1 MSHARVILSVVLVAL
16 APAAFVACGGG
27 DKDASESQSFEVGS
41 GSEGVRVSTGAN
53 DSLSLADA
61 DVRITSTDGAI
72 TLAVL
77 HDSVVMQLGD
87 SVRAKVK
94 QEMDSSMRSANKD
107 GGVGAALAKVVG
119 SAVSAAVNT
128 TMGIRIHA
136 PASSVTDLTYE
147 NGRLHFKVKGDNV
160 KISASGEGNSEEGA
174 LFAEADAR
182 RFIEAVE
189 KAKARSTAM

>member
-1 MSHARVILSVVLVAL
+1 MRTMGGALLAVL
-16 APAAFVACGGG
+16 APMAVACGGG
-27 DKDASESQSFEVGS
+27 DKDTGKSQ
-41 GSEGVRVSTGAN
+41 RVEINIGNNNQIRVAGGAN
-53 DSLSLADA
+53 DSTALADA

-77 HDSVVMQLGD
+77 HDSVVMQLSD
-87 SVRAKVK
+87 SLRTKVK
-94 QEMDSSMRSANKD
+94 QEMDSSMRSSNKD
-107 GGVGAALAKVVG
+107 GGVGAAIANVVG
-119 SAVSAAVNT
+119 SAVSAAVNSAMSFT
-128 TMGIRIHA
+128 VHA
-136 PASSVTDLTYE
+136 PASSVTDLKYE

-160 KISASGEGNSEEGA
+160 KISASGEGNGKDGA